1 MYEWTLGGGRSILLS
16 YRNIFDFSCI
26 FKAFRPSRIRSLA
39 RKSSKTSNENR
50 LIRGGCFI
58 TPITPS
64 LELSLIFVPQSVR
77 IERSS
82 CFSGSSESFVK
93 NVLRRRLFYPLNY
106 GDLHKV
112 DASLHLNAA
121 AEPASDLRLSDQ
133 IPLID
138 QDIKLHIIAAKGNVP
153 HHLTGQ
159 TVYLCIT
166 A

>member
-1 MYEWTLGGGRSILLS
+1 MAKSPAASPFLAGFEPTTFRLGGGRSILLS

-77 IERSS
+77 IERPS

-93 NVLRRRLFYPLNY
+93 NVLRRRTLYP
-106 GDLHKV
+106 
-112 DASLHLNAA
+112 
-121 AEPASDLRLSDQ
+121 AELQRQAFTAFHMHGFPR
-133 IPLID
+133 
-138 QDIKLHIIAAKGNVP
+138 HENP
-153 HHLTGQ
+153 HS
-159 TVYLCIT
+159 Y
-166 A
+166 